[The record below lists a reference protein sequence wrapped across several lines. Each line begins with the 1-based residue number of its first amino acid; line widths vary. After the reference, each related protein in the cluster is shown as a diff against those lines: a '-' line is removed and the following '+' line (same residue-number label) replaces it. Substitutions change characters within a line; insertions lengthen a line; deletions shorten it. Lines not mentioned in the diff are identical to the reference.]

1 MNISDTI
8 MTQDKLKQF
17 KRRNKQM
24 RKKLLASLM
33 AAAMAATALAGCGG
47 EKASE
52 APAEKATEVAKTES
66 EAPAAEAKDNGE
78 VVELEFWSWWSSEAR
93 KPHIEK
99 MVQDFNDS
107 QNKYHVTYV
116 DIPWG
121 DIFTKNIAQ
130 IAAGNPCDIMANS
143 MSEVRFRASEG
154 QVESL
159 DDYITDD
166 VKGAFYEQY
175 IDACSGEDG
184 KLYAL
189 PFSVDT
195 RVIYYNKAHFEE
207 AGINAEDIKTWDDL
221 AEAAYKLDV
230 KDGDKYTRVGFMP
243 GLGNGGI
250 ATWLINANQGPCW
263 YTEDGETVTPTVNS
277 DVNKEGYAWF
287 RSMIDHYGQDTYNEY
302 EAAFKSGMADPFA
315 SGAMSMLVQ
324 TSAYTSSLAQTAP
337 DMEVGVML
345 LPEFKEGNGNTA
357 DGDGFVLEIPKGAK
371 CPEGSYEFIKFAT
384 GYEAQDYISS
394 SLGDFSARNDF
405 SDDSQFFQKPLVADI
420 AKALEQTSTAI
431 IPNSIK
437 GYTDVINPLLDEARL
452 GLKSTDE
459 ALDGAQKA
467 FEQFIDNN

>member
-1 MNISDTI
+1 
-8 MTQDKLKQF
+8 
-17 KRRNKQM
+17 M
-24 RKKLLASLM
+24 RKKLLAGLM
-33 AAAMAATALAGCGG
+33 AAAMAATALAGCGSG
-47 EKASE
+47 ETAEPNAETGGTTADE
-52 APAEKATEVAKTES
+52 ADAG
-66 EAPAAEAKDNGE
+66 AEADSGD
-78 VVELEFWSWWSSEAR
+78 VVELEFWAWWSSEAR
-93 KPHIEK
+93 KPYIEQ

-107 QNKYHVTYV
+107 QSKYHVTYV

-143 MSEVRFRASEG
+143 LNEVRFRASEG

-159 DDYITDD
+159 DEYVTDD
-166 VKGAFYEQY
+166 VKGSFYEQY
-175 IDACSGEDG
+175 IEACTGDDG
-184 KLYAL
+184 SLYAL

-195 RVIYYNKAHFEE
+195 RVIYYNKQHFEE
-207 AGINAEDIKTWDDL
+207 AGINPEDIKTWDDL

-230 KDGDKYTRVGFMP
+230 KEGDKYTRVGFMP

-277 DVNKEGYAWF
+277 ETNKEGFKWF
-287 RSMIDHYGQDTYNEY
+287 RDMIDHYGQDTYNEY

-315 SGAMSMLVQ
+315 SGTMSMLVQ

-337 DMEVGVML
+337 DLEVGVML

-384 GYEAQDYISS
+384 SYETQDFISS
-394 SLGDFSARNDF
+394 NLGDFSARNDF
-405 SDDSQFFQKPLVADI
+405 DENSEFFKKPLVADI
-420 AKALEQTSTAI
+420 SKALEQTSTVV
-431 IPNSIK
+431 IPNNIK
-437 GYTDVINPLLDEARL
+437 GFADVINPLLDEARL

-459 ALDGAQKA
+459 ALDNAQKA
-467 FEQFIDNN
+467 FEEFIDNN

>member
-1 MNISDTI
+1 
-8 MTQDKLKQF
+8 
-17 KRRNKQM
+17 M
-24 RKKLLASLM
+24 RKKLLAGLM
-33 AAAMAATALAGCGG
+33 AAAMAATALAGCGSG
-47 EKASE
+47 ETAEPNAETGGTTADE
-52 APAEKATEVAKTES
+52 ADAG
-66 EAPAAEAKDNGE
+66 AEADDGE
-78 VVELEFWSWWSSEAR
+78 VVELEFWAWWSSEAR
-93 KPHIEK
+93 KPYIEQ

-143 MSEVRFRASEG
+143 LNEVRFRASEG

-159 DDYITDD
+159 DEYVTDD
-166 VKGAFYEQY
+166 VKGSFYEQY
-175 IDACSGEDG
+175 IEACTGDDG
-184 KLYAL
+184 SLYAL

-195 RVIYYNKAHFEE
+195 RVIYYNKQHFEE
-207 AGINAEDIKTWDDL
+207 AGINPEDIKTWDDL

-230 KDGDKYTRVGFMP
+230 KEGDKYTRVGFMP

-250 ATWLINANQGPCW
+250 ATWLINANQGTCW
-263 YTEDGETVTPTVNS
+263 YTEDGGTVMPTVNS
-277 DVNKEGYAWF
+277 EVNKEGFKWF
-287 RSMIDHYGQDTYNEY
+287 RDMIDHYGQDTYNEY

-315 SGAMSMLVQ
+315 SGTMSMLVQ

-337 DMEVGVML
+337 DLEVGVML

-384 GYEAQDYISS
+384 SYETQDFISS
-394 SLGDFSARNDF
+394 NLGDFSARNDF
-405 SDDSQFFQKPLVADI
+405 DENSEFFKKPLVADI
-420 AKALEQTSTAI
+420 SKALEQTSTVI
-431 IPNSIK
+431 IPNNIK
-437 GYTDVINPLLDEARL
+437 GFTDVINPLLDEARL

-459 ALDGAQKA
+459 ALDNAQKA
-467 FEQFIDNN
+467 FEEFIENN